1 MKKENN
7 GVILM
12 QKKVSENIKKE
23 KKGSL
28 REWGEALVIA
38 FVMAMIIKAFLLGS
52 YWVPSSSMEDTLFR
66 NDWLL
71 ATKFNYGSTIPFTTD
86 KIWGKDIV
94 PERGDVIIFS
104 FPLDKSVDYVKRVV
118 ALPGEKIA
126 IKDKKV
132 FINGKEL
139 VLGHEKYT
147 EPIIDSGESAIRD
160 NMPEFTVPGSMVFVM
175 GDNRDNS
182 FDSRFWGPLSIQ
194 NIKGKALILYF
205 SWDREHI
212 LKRLGRIGHVI
223 R

>member
-1 MKKENN
+1 MDKTA
-7 GVILM
+7 
-12 QKKVSENIKKE
+12 SEPEEKR
-23 KKGSL
+23 KKGVL
-28 REWGEALVIA
+28 REWAEAIVIA
-38 FVMAMIIKAFLLGS
+38 FVLAMIIKAFILGS
-52 YWVPSSSMEDTLFR
+52 YWVPSSSMEDTVFK

-94 PERGDVIIFS
+94 PKRGDVVIFS
-104 FPLDKSVDYVKRVV
+104 FPLKKSIDFVKRVV
-118 ALPGEKIA
+118 ALPGEKIE
-126 IKDKKV
+126 IKDKRV

-147 EPIIDSGESAIRD
+147 EPVIDSGESAIRD
-160 NMPEFTVPGSMVFVM
+160 NMPEFTVPAGMVFVM

-205 SWDREHI
+205 SWDKDNI

>member
-1 MKKENN
+1 MMDKTVN
-7 GVILM
+7 GPVAV
-12 QKKVSENIKKE
+12 K
-23 KKGSL
+23 KKGAL
-28 REWGEALVIA
+28 REWAEALVVA
-38 FVMAMIIKAFLLGS
+38 FILAMIIKAFILGS
-52 YWVPSSSMEDTLFR
+52 YWVPSSSMEDTVFK

-86 KIWGKDIV
+86 KLWGKDIV
-94 PERGDVIIFS
+94 PKRGDVIIFS
-104 FPLDKSVDYVKRVV
+104 FPLDKSVDFVKRVV
-118 ALPGEKIA
+118 GLPGERIA

-147 EPIIDSGESAIRD
+147 EPVIRRGEAAIRD
-160 NMPEFTVPGSMVFVM
+160 NMPEMTIPQGMVFAM

-205 SWDREHI
+205 SWDKDHI

>member
-1 MKKENN
+1 MEKNAGEKGN
-7 GVILM
+7 
-12 QKKVSENIKKE
+12 KVRKSVM
-23 KKGSL
+23 
-28 REWGEALVIA
+28 REWAEALVIA
-38 FVMAMIIKAFLLGS
+38 FILAMMIKAFLLGS
-52 YWVPSSSMEDTLFR
+52 YWVPSSSMEDTVFK

-86 KIWGKDIV
+86 KLWGKDIV
-94 PERGDVIIFS
+94 PKRGDVIIFS
-104 FPLDKSVDYVKRVV
+104 FPLDKSLDFVKRVV
-118 ALPGEKIA
+118 GLPGERIA
-126 IKDKKV
+126 VKDKKV

-147 EPIIDSGESAIRD
+147 EPVIRSGDAAIRD
-160 NMPEFTVPGSMVFVM
+160 NMPEMTIPQGAVFVM

-205 SWDREHI
+205 SWDKDHI

>member
-1 MKKENN
+1 MDKTANEP
-7 GVILM
+7 V
-12 QKKVSENIKKE
+12 VIKK
-23 KKGSL
+23 KGAL
-28 REWGEALVIA
+28 REWAEALVVA
-38 FVMAMIIKAFLLGS
+38 FILAMIIKAFILGS
-52 YWVPSSSMEDTLFR
+52 YWVPSSSMEDTVFK

-86 KIWGKDIV
+86 KLWGKDIV
-94 PERGDVIIFS
+94 PGRGDVIIFS
-104 FPLDKSVDYVKRVV
+104 FPLDKSVDFVKRVV
-118 ALPGEKIA
+118 GLPGERIA

-132 FINGKEL
+132 FINGREL

-147 EPIIDSGESAIRD
+147 EPLINSGEAAIRD
-160 NMPEFTVPGSMVFVM
+160 NMPEMTIPQGTVFVM

-205 SWDREHI
+205 SWDKDHI
-212 LKRLGRIGHVI
+212 LQRLGRIGHVI